1 MKRLLA
7 LALALELAMG
17 SAAAFAQSSVQ
28 GVVPGSDVESLLAV
42 ARANNSEL
50 AGMRHEALA
59 AQQRIEQADALP
71 DPRFKLELQ
80 DVTKMGAQNPTLWP
94 GDVGSTRYTFT
105 QELPWFGTRALKR
118 EQAEAVA
125 QGAQTQVQAVWAD
138 VASRI
143 KLGYA
148 QLYFLQRN
156 HQLNLEVLGLMQR
169 LEQIARA
176 RYAGGLAP
184 QQDVIRAQTEQTAM
198 RGELIALE
206 TDLHHGRARMNALL
220 ARPIHAELAEPQ
232 SLRPLPAA
240 GTLDFDA
247 LEQRARQHNPQLA
260 SEEARLKAADKGQE
274 LALKGRYPTLTLG
287 IAPTQFQN
295 DFKAWDLMLEMNIPL
310 QQGTRRAQEREA
322 LAMRDAARARRDAA
336 ATLLLADLSENVDA
350 LESAQDTEALVS
362 NSLLPQAEL
371 SLQSALAGYEAGK
384 VDFASVLDAQ
394 RQIRQAKLSRIKA
407 QAEGQARLAQI
418 ERLLGEEQ

>member
-1 MKRLLA
+1 MRRLLA
-7 LALALELAMG
+7 LALAFGSVAALAQG
-17 SAAAFAQSSVQ
+17 APAAS
-28 GVVPGSDVESLLAV
+28 VPGADVESLLAL
-42 ARANNSEL
+42 ARANNPEL
-50 AGMRHEALA
+50 SGMRFEALA
-59 AQQRIEQADALP
+59 AQARVEQADALP

-94 GDVGSTRYTFT
+94 TDVGSTRYTFT

-118 EQAEAVA
+118 EQAALAA
-125 QGAQTQVQAVWAD
+125 QGSDAQAQTVWAD
-138 VASRI
+138 VAARI

-156 HQLNLEVLGLMQR
+156 TALSQEVLGLMQR

-198 RGELIALE
+198 QGELIGLQTE
-206 TDLHHGRARMNALL
+206 LHHSRARMNALL
-220 ARPIHAELAEPQ
+220 ARPSHAALAEPQ
-232 SLRPLPAA
+232 SLRPLP
-240 GTLDFDA
+240 TLQTLEFDA
-247 LEQRARQHNPQLA
+247 LVQRAREHNPQLA
-260 SEEARLKAADKGQE
+260 AEDARFKAADKGQE
-274 LALKGRYPTLTLG
+274 LVFKGRYPTLTLG

-295 DFKAWDLMLEMNIPL
+295 DFKTWDLMLEMNIPL

-322 LAMRDAARARRDAA
+322 LAMRNAAEARRDTVANQ
-336 ATLLLADLSENVDA
+336 LQADLSENLDA
-350 LESAQDTEALVS
+350 LESAQQMDALVA
-362 NSLLPQAEL
+362 NRLLPQAEL
-371 SLQSALAGYEAGK
+371 SLQSALAGYENGK
-384 VDFASVLDAQ
+384 VDFATVLEAQ

-418 ERLLGEEQ
+418 ERLRGED

>member
-7 LALALELAMG
+7 LALGLGALAALAQN
-17 SAAAFAQSSVQ
+17 A
-28 GVVPGSDVESLLAV
+28 PGEALPGADVESLLAV
-42 ARANNSEL
+42 AQANNPEL
-50 AGMRHEALA
+50 AGMRFDAVA

-94 GDVGSTRYTFT
+94 GDVASTRYTFT

-118 EQAEAVA
+118 EQAAFAA
-125 QGAQTQVQAVWAD
+125 QGSEAQVQTVWVD
-138 VASRI
+138 VAARI

-156 HQLNLEVLGLMQR
+156 AHLSQEVLGLMQR
-169 LEQIARA
+169 LEQMARS

-184 QQDVIRAQTEQTAM
+184 QQDAIRAQTEQTAM
-198 RGELIALE
+198 RGELIALQTE
-206 TDLHHGRARMNALL
+206 LRTNQSRMNALL
-220 ARPIHAELAEPQ
+220 ARPMQAPLAEP
-232 SLRPLPAA
+232 LRLRALPSADKLEFA
-240 GTLDFDA
+240 L
-247 LEQRARQHNPQLA
+247 LEQRAREHNPQLA
-260 SEEARLKAADKGQE
+260 AEESKLKAADKGQE
-274 LALKGRYPTLTLG
+274 LTRKGRYPTIMLG
-287 IAPTQFQN
+287 IAPTQTQN
-295 DFKAWDLMLEMNIPL
+295 DFKTWDLMLEMNIPL
-310 QQGTRRAQEREA
+310 WQGTRRAQEREA
-322 LAMRDAARARRDAA
+322 LAMRDGAEARRN
-336 ATLLLADLSENVDA
+336 ATTNQVLVDLSENVLA
-350 LESAQDTEALVS
+350 LQSAQQTEALVS

-384 VDFASVLDAQ
+384 VDFANVLDAQ

-418 ERLLGEEQ
+418 ERLLGEDL

>member
-1 MKRLLA
+1 MKRFLVLA
-7 LALALELAMG
+7 LGLVALAAVAQNAPG
-17 SAAAFAQSSVQ
+17 SAL
-28 GVVPGSDVESLLAV
+28 PGADVESLLAL
-42 ARANNSEL
+42 AKSNNPEL
-50 AGMRHEALA
+50 ASMRFDALA
-59 AQQRIEQADALP
+59 ARERIGQADSLP

-80 DVTKMGAQNPTLWP
+80 DITKMGAQNPTLWP
-94 GDVGSTRYTFT
+94 ADVGSTRYTFT
-105 QELPWFGTRALKR
+105 QELPWFGTRVLKR
-118 EQAEAVA
+118 EQAEASA
-125 QGAQTQVQAVWAD
+125 LGADSQVHTVWAD

-156 HQLNLEVLGLMQR
+156 LRLNQEVLGLVQR

-176 RYAGGLAP
+176 RYAGGLSP
-184 QQDVIRAQTEQTAM
+184 QQDVIRAQTEQTSM
-198 RGELIALE
+198 RSELIAMQTE
-206 TDLHHGRARMNALL
+206 LHHGRARMNALL

-232 SLRPLPAA
+232 TLRSLPAA

-247 LEQRARQHNPQLA
+247 LQTRARQHNPQLA
-260 SEEARLKAADKGQE
+260 AEDAKLKAADKGQE

-310 QQGTRRAQEREA
+310 QQGSRRAQEREA
-322 LAMRDAARARRDAA
+322 LAMRDAAQARRDAA
-336 ATLLLADLSENVDA
+336 ATQLQADLSENLDA
-350 LESAQDTEALVS
+350 LESAQETEALVS

-384 VDFASVLDAQ
+384 VDFATVLDAQ
-394 RQIRQAKLSRIKA
+394 RQIRQAKLSRNKA

-418 ERLLGEEQ
+418 ERLLGEDL